1 MALFAKLK
9 ERLKGVREKWSGGI
23 SKLFSS
29 KTFDSDFWDNLE
41 EQLISGDT
49 GLDFTEEIIEFLK
62 KEVKDPSAWNILSMG
77 MSQDYKYAIKEGA
90 THIRIGTAIFGDRN
104 AYLN

>member
-9 ERLKGVREKWSGGI
+9 EKLKGVREKWSGGI

-49 GLDFTEEIIEFLK
+49 GLDFTGRL
-62 KEVKDPSAWNILSMG
+62 
-77 MSQDYKYAIKEGA
+77 
-90 THIRIGTAIFGDRN
+90 
-104 AYLN
+104 